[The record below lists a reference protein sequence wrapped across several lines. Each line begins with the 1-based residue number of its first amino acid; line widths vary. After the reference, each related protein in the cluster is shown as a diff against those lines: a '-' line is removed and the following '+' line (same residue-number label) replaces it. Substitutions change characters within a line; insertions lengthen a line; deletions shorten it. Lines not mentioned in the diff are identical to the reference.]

1 MLEFIGPASGLLF
14 TLENIFWINIGVFI
28 GSVFAAIPGLTVIL
42 CVILFLPF
50 TYQMTAIP
58 GMMFLL
64 GIYCAGGYGG
74 SVSAILINTPGTPH
88 AAATMLDGHPL
99 SKQGRTKAALKIA
112 LYASTFGG
120 VFSALMLLFLGP
132 QVARVAA
139 QLGTAEYFMVCLFGL
154 TIIAGVSGKSMIKG
168 IISACIG
175 LLLSCVGTDPMTGYD
190 RLTFGIGRLYMGLDL
205 AVCLIGLFALV
216 EILAKAELKPDALH
230 LDAKKMEEETQKVI
244 DELHLH
250 LKADQLVGELSI
262 GMQQLVEIIK
272 AVSAEARIVVM
283 DEPTSSLSQGEVE
296 TLFGIIR
303 LLQERKVGIIYISH
317 RLEELF
323 AITDRIVV
331 LRDGRMAGDV
341 ETGRA
346 DKDELIRMMVGR
358 ELTNYYTRDYLTP
371 GDVIL
376 KCEHI
381 SDGKMAKDASF
392 ELRKGEI
399 IGFAGLVGAGRSET
413 MKAVFGLA
421 PHMTGDV
428 YVEGQ
433 KVQIKSPVDAL
444 KYGIALVPE
453 SRKEEGLYK
462 VQSVRFNSTI
472 EVLSQFI
479 KSLHVNAKKEEEITQ
494 KYIDM
499 MATKTP
505 SQEQVIGNLSGGNQQ
520 KVMIGR
526 WLATDPKILILD
538 EPTRGVDVGAKAEI
552 YALMEE
558 LLEQGKSI
566 IMISSELTEVMGMSD
581 RLFVMKDGKIVAEL
595 WRDDFDEQRILTY
608 ALEGSEE

>member
-230 LDAKKMEEETQKVI
+230 LDTKKMEDNGVITKEEYK
-244 DELHLH
+244 
-250 LKADQLVGELSI
+250 
-262 GMQQLVEIIK
+262 
-272 AVSAEARIVVM
+272 RIVRPVLL
-283 DEPTSSLSQGEVE
+283 SSLIGS
-296 TLFGIIR
+296 L
-303 LLQERKVGIIYISH
+303 VGIIPGTGASEASWFSYNTAKNMSKH
-317 RLEELF
+317 PEEFGHGSVEGIAAAESANNAVTGATLIPLLTLGIPGDGTVAIMLSALMINGLNPGLSLFTTQGDIMYAIMLGLILVNLFMCLQGKFLTTLF
-323 AITDRIVV
+323 AKVVSIPQEILTPIIVIFCFAGAYSVNGNYFDVGVALIFGILAWV
-331 LRDGRMAGDV
+331 LR
-341 ETGRA
+341 
-346 DKDELIRMMVGR
+346 KLELPPV
-358 ELTNYYTRDYLTP
+358 P
-371 GDVIL
+371 IL
-376 KCEHI
+376 
-381 SDGKMAKDASF
+381 
-392 ELRKGEI
+392 L
-399 IGFAGLVGAGRSET
+399 GLVLGSMTET
-413 MKAVFGLA
+413 NFRRALLISNGNPSIFFSS
-421 PHMTGDV
+421 V
-428 YVEGQ
+428 YC
-433 KVQIKSPVDAL
+433 I
-444 KYGIALVPE
+444 IFLV
-453 SRKEEGLYK
+453 L
-462 VQSVRFNSTI
+462 
-472 EVLSQFI
+472 
-479 KSLHVNAKKEEEITQ
+479 
-494 KYIDM
+494 
-499 MATKTP
+499 
-505 SQEQVIGNLSGGNQQ
+505 
-520 KVMIGR
+520 
-526 WLATDPKILILD
+526 
-538 EPTRGVDVGAKAEI
+538 
-552 YALMEE
+552 
-558 LLEQGKSI
+558 
-566 IMISSELTEVMGMSD
+566 
-581 RLFVMKDGKIVAEL
+581 IVAAVGTIVRGKVKE
-595 WRDDFDEQRILTY
+595 RKAAAQKED
-608 ALEGSEE
+608 

>member
-88 AAATMLDGHPL
+88 AAATMMDGHPL

-120 VFSALMLLFLGP
+120 IFSALMLLFLGP

-230 LDAKKMEEETQKVI
+230 LDAKKMEDNGVITKEEYKR
-244 DELHLH
+244 
-250 LKADQLVGELSI
+250 
-262 GMQQLVEIIK
+262 M
-272 AVSAEARIVVM
+272 ARPVLL
-283 DEPTSSLSQGEVE
+283 SSLIGS
-296 TLFGIIR
+296 L
-303 LLQERKVGIIYISH
+303 VGIIPGTGASEASWFSYNTAKNMSKH
-317 RLEELF
+317 PEEFGHGSVEGIAAAESANNAVTGATLIPLLTLGIPGDGTVAIMLSALMINGLNPGLSLFTTDGDIMYAIMLGLILVNLFMLLQGKFLTKLF
-323 AITDRIVV
+323 AKVVSIPQEILTPIIVIFCFAGAYSVNKNYFDVSVALVFAVIAWV
-331 LRDGRMAGDV
+331 LRKLDMPAVPILLGMVLGNMT
-341 ETGRA
+341 ETNFRRA
-346 DKDELIRMMVGR
+346 L
-358 ELTNYYTRDYLTP
+358 L
-371 GDVIL
+371 
-376 KCEHI
+376 I
-381 SDGKMAKDASF
+381 SDGSPSIF
-392 ELRKGEI
+392 FSSIYCI
-399 IGFAGLVGAGRSET
+399 IFLVLIVVAVGAIVRG
-413 MKAVFGLA
+413 K
-421 PHMTGDV
+421 
-428 YVEGQ
+428 
-433 KVQIKSPVDAL
+433 L
-444 KYGIALVPE
+444 KERQAAQTAG
-453 SRKEEGLYK
+453 KE
-462 VQSVRFNSTI
+462 
-472 EVLSQFI
+472 
-479 KSLHVNAKKEEEITQ
+479 H
-494 KYIDM
+494 
-499 MATKTP
+499 
-505 SQEQVIGNLSGGNQQ
+505 
-520 KVMIGR
+520 
-526 WLATDPKILILD
+526 
-538 EPTRGVDVGAKAEI
+538 
-552 YALMEE
+552 
-558 LLEQGKSI
+558 
-566 IMISSELTEVMGMSD
+566 
-581 RLFVMKDGKIVAEL
+581 
-595 WRDDFDEQRILTY
+595 
-608 ALEGSEE
+608 